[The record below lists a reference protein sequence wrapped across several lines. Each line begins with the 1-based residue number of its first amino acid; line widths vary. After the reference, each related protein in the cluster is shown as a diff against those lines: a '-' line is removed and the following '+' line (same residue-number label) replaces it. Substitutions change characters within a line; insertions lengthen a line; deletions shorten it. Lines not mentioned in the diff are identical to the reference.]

1 MPEWRNGILCRF
13 KICRPQG
20 HTGSSPVSGTKGTV
34 MSNIKIE
41 PHHESEG
48 TDDDFFDDI
57 RGQWDRAEAK
67 RKQTDEF
74 KVNNME
80 YDMSQADWFLSR
92 VRGSD
97 NYAQNLYAALCN
109 NQFQKQDVWL
119 VLKDQHW
126 SCSWRYAGGIVADF
140 QGQGGNYMDW
150 YCSGIGPK
158 DDTEFVGEG
167 TVTDEIR
174 ADLALLG
181 WRVIDEPDSEE
192 V

>member
-1 MPEWRNGILCRF
+1 MNDP
-13 KICRPQG
+13 
-20 HTGSSPVSGTKGTV
+20 
-34 MSNIKIE
+34 KIE

-57 RGQWDRAEAK
+57 RGKWAQMEAE
-67 RKQTDEF
+67 RRESDEF

-80 YDMSQADWFLSR
+80 YDMSQADWFLSK

-140 QGQGGNYMDW
+140 RDCGEDYMNW
-150 YCSGIGPK
+150 YCSGIGTK
-158 DDTEFVGEG
+158 EGDYSNYVGEG
-167 TVTDEIR
+167 NVTDEIA

-181 WRVIDEPDSEE
+181 WHVAVEPDSE
-192 V
+192 

>member
-1 MPEWRNGILCRF
+1 MR
-13 KICRPQG
+13 
-20 HTGSSPVSGTKGTV
+20 TGSTPVTRTKGTA
-34 MSNIKIE
+34 MNDPKIE

-48 TDDDFFDDI
+48 TEDDFFDDI
-57 RGQWDRAEAK
+57 RGKYAQLEAE
-67 RKQTDEF
+67 RRESDEF
-74 KVNNME
+74 KINNME

-119 VLKDQHW
+119 VLKDSYW

-150 YCSGIGPK
+150 YCSGIGDK
-158 DDTEFVGEG
+158 DGDYINYVSES

-181 WRVIDEPDSEE
+181 WRVAEDPDWE
-192 V
+192 

>member
-1 MPEWRNGILCRF
+1 MR
-13 KICRPQG
+13 
-20 HTGSSPVSGTKGTV
+20 TGSTPVTRTKGTI
-34 MSNIKIE
+34 MSDIKIE
-41 PHHESEG
+41 PHHASEG

-57 RGQWDRAEAK
+57 RGQWTQMEAE
-67 RKQTDEF
+67 RRESDEF
-74 KVNNME
+74 RVNNME

-119 VLKDQHW
+119 ILKDAYW
-126 SCSWRYAGGIVADF
+126 SCTWRYAGGVVADF
-140 QGQGGNYMDW
+140 RDCGESYMDW

-158 DDTEFVGEG
+158 EDTEFVGEG
-167 TVTDEIR
+167 TVTDEIA

-181 WRVIDEPDSEE
+181 WRVSEYPDSE
-192 V
+192 

>member
-1 MPEWRNGILCRF
+1 
-13 KICRPQG
+13 
-20 HTGSSPVSGTKGTV
+20 
-34 MSNIKIE
+34 MSDPIIE

-57 RGQWDRAEAK
+57 RGRWAQMEAE
-67 RKQTDEF
+67 RRESDEF

-119 VLKDQHW
+119 VLKDQYW
-126 SCSWRYAGGIVADF
+126 SCSWRYAGGIVADL
-140 QGQGGNYMDW
+140 QAKGGDYMDW
-150 YCSGIGPK
+150 YCSGIGDK
-158 DDTEFVGEG
+158 SDTKFVSESF
-167 TVTDEIR
+167 VTDEIA

-181 WRVIDEPDSEE
+181 WRVVEEPNFE
-192 V
+192 

>member
-1 MPEWRNGILCRF
+1 
-13 KICRPQG
+13 
-20 HTGSSPVSGTKGTV
+20 
-34 MSNIKIE
+34 MSDPKIE
-41 PHHESEG
+41 PHHDSEG

-57 RGQWDRAEAK
+57 RGRWAQMEAE

-74 KVNNME
+74 KINNME

-97 NYAQNLYAALCN
+97 DYAQNLYAALCN

-119 VLKDQHW
+119 VLKDSYW

-140 QGQGGNYMDW
+140 QGQGGDYMDW
-150 YCSGIGPK
+150 YCSGMGVK
-158 DDTEFVGEG
+158 DGDCINWVSES

-181 WRVIDEPDSEE
+181 WCVIEDPDFN
-192 V
+192 

>member
-1 MPEWRNGILCRF
+1 
-13 KICRPQG
+13 
-20 HTGSSPVSGTKGTV
+20 
-34 MSNIKIE
+34 MSDITIE

-57 RGQWDRAEAK
+57 RGRWAQMEAE
-67 RKQTDEF
+67 RRESDEF
-74 KVNNME
+74 KINNME

-126 SCSWRYAGGIVADF
+126 SCSWRYAGGVVADF
-140 QGQGGNYMDW
+140 QDQGGNYMDW
-150 YCSGIGPK
+150 YCSGIGVK
-158 DDTEFVGEG
+158 DGEYINHVGEG

-181 WRVIDEPDSEE
+181 WRVIEQPDSE
-192 V
+192 

>member
-1 MPEWRNGILCRF
+1 MR
-13 KICRPQG
+13 
-20 HTGSSPVSGTKGTV
+20 TGSTPVTRTKGTA
-34 MSNIKIE
+34 MNDPKIE
-41 PHHESEG
+41 PQHDSEG

-57 RGQWDRAEAK
+57 RGRWAQMEAE
-67 RKQTDEF
+67 RRESDEF
-74 KVNNME
+74 KINNME
-80 YDMSQADWFLSR
+80 YDMSQADWFLSK

-119 VLKDQHW
+119 VLKDAYW
-126 SCSWRYAGGIVADF
+126 SCSWRYAGGVVSDF
-140 QGQGGNYMDW
+140 GGKGGDYMEW

-181 WRVIDEPDSEE
+181 WRVIEEPDWE
-192 V
+192 

>member
-1 MPEWRNGILCRF
+1 MR
-13 KICRPQG
+13 
-20 HTGSSPVSGTKGTV
+20 TGSTPVTRTKGCT
-34 MSNIKIE
+34 MNDPKIE
-41 PHHESEG
+41 PHHDSEG
-48 TDDDFFDDI
+48 TDEDFFSDI
-57 RGQWDRAEAK
+57 RASWAKLEAE

-80 YDMSQADWFLSR
+80 YDMSQADWFLSK

-126 SCSWRYAGGIVADF
+126 SCSWRYAGGVVADF

-158 DDTEFVGEG
+158 DDTEFVSEG
-167 TVTDEIR
+167 HVTDEIR

-181 WRVIDEPDSEE
+181 WRVIEDPDWE
-192 V
+192 

>member
-1 MPEWRNGILCRF
+1 MKDP
-13 KICRPQG
+13 
-20 HTGSSPVSGTKGTV
+20 
-34 MSNIKIE
+34 KIE
-41 PHHESEG
+41 PHHASEG
-48 TDDDFFDDI
+48 TVDDFFDDI
-57 RGQWDRAEAK
+57 KGRWAKLEAE
-67 RKQTDEF
+67 RKASDEF

-119 VLKDQHW
+119 VLKEQYW
-126 SCSWRYAGGIVADF
+126 SCSWRYAGGVVADF
-140 QGQGGNYMDW
+140 RDCGESYMDW
-150 YCSGIGPK
+150 YCSGIGSK

-181 WRVIDEPDSEE
+181 WRVFEEPGIE
-192 V
+192 